1 VGSEQLREKEIQFP
15 GPAGRLQG
23 RLAEDASQGTATLLA
38 LHPHPLYGGIM
49 DNNVVEAVVR
59 AGQASGLATLRFN
72 FRGAGLSEGS
82 YDNGVGEQDDVGA
95 ALDFLDQR
103 LHPQAKVL
111 VGYSFGACIALAYCH
126 RPDHGVDSLV
136 LIAPPPF
143 LLDETLSLGL
153 PVVKKILLAEHDEIA
168 PPEEVTSRASACGVG
183 HLIDVIAHTDHFFS
197 GREADMEYR
206 LSGLLAAL
214 KQSSGPF
221 P

>member
-1 VGSEQLREKEIQFP
+1 
-15 GPAGRLQG
+15 
-23 RLAEDASQGTATLLA
+23 
-38 LHPHPLYGGIM
+38 M

-59 AGQASGLATLRFN
+59 AGQAGGLATLRFN

-82 YDNGVGEQDDVGA
+82 HANGVGEQDDVGA
-95 ALDFLDQR
+95 ALDFLAQR

-111 VGYSFGACIALAYCH
+111 VGYSFGAWIALAYCH

-168 PPEEVTSRASACGVG
+168 PPEEVTARASACGVG
-183 HLIDVIAHTDHFFS
+183 DRIDVIADTDHFFS
-197 GREADMEYR
+197 GREADIEHR

-214 KQSSGPF
+214 NQRSGLF

>member
-1 VGSEQLREKEIQFP
+1 
-15 GPAGRLQG
+15 
-23 RLAEDASQGTATLLA
+23 
-38 LHPHPLYGGIM
+38 M

-59 AGQASGLATLRFN
+59 AGQAGGLATLRFN

-82 YDNGVGEQDDVGA
+82 YDSGEGEQEDVGA

-103 LHPQAKVL
+103 LHARAKVL
-111 VGYSFGACIALAYCH
+111 VGYSFGACMALAYCH

-168 PPEEVTSRASACGVG
+168 PPQEVTSRAFAGGVG
-183 HLIDVIAHTDHFFS
+183 DRIDVIAETDHFFS
-197 GREADMEYR
+197 GREADIEQR

-214 KQSSGPF
+214 KQRTGPV

>member
-1 VGSEQLREKEIQFP
+1 MTSERLREREIQFP

-23 RLAEDASQGTATLLA
+23 RLADDVSPGTATLLA
-38 LHPHPLYGGIM
+38 LHPHPLYGGTM

-59 AGQASGLATLRFN
+59 IGQAGGLATLRFN
-72 FRGAGLSEGS
+72 FRGAGLSEGC

-95 ALDFLDQR
+95 ALDFLARR
-103 LHPQAKVL
+103 LHPQVKVL
-111 VGYSFGACIALAYCH
+111 VGYSFGASIALAYCH
-126 RPDHGVDSLV
+126 RPDHGVDGLV

-168 PPEEVTSRASACGVG
+168 PPEEVTSRASACEVG
-183 HLIDVIAHTDHFFS
+183 DRIDVIADTDHFFS
-197 GREADMEYR
+197 GREADIEHR
-206 LSGLLAAL
+206 LSGLLEAL
-214 KQSSGPF
+214 KQRSGLF